1 MEKFN
6 KLKRFFSDNA
16 EKIFMNTLFVGIIL
30 LLAYALVVSQKQ
42 HSPANKLK
50 ATIELQHN
58 ELQYWKYKDSLYIC
72 IKDYINI

>member
-16 EKIFMNTLFVGIIL
+16 EKIFTNTLFVGIIL

-42 HSPANKLK
+42 HFFEHS
-50 ATIELQHN
+50 IHVG
-58 ELQYWKYKDSLYIC
+58 
-72 IKDYINI
+72 